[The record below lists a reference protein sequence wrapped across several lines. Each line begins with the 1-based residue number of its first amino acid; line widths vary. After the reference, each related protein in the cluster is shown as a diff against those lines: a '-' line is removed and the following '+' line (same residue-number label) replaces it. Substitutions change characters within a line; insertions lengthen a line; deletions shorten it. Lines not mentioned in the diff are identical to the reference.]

1 MLKGIGALLIMAS
14 AAGIGTSFG
23 RDLKGRCMELRML
36 KQMIYMLRGE
46 IKYTKTPLTEAF
58 ASIAVRMKEP
68 FGSFL
73 EQTAIQMESQEEEN
87 FGELWK
93 SQIKRWLS
101 KTCLKREDR
110 EQLGNLGE
118 VLGYLDLEMQ
128 LSSIDLY
135 LEQLELGIREAQ
147 EAALTKQKL
156 YQSLGVAGGIFL
168 VILLV

>member
-14 AAGIGTSFG
+14 AAGIGASFS
-23 RDLKGRCMELRML
+23 RDLKGRCMELRLL

-46 IKYTKTPLTEAF
+46 IKYTKTPLPEAF
-58 ASIAVRMKEP
+58 ESIAVRMKEP

-73 EQTAIQMESQEEEN
+73 EGTAEKMKHQGEES

-93 SQIKRWLS
+93 SQIRTWLS
-101 KTCLKREDR
+101 GTCLKREDK
-110 EQLGNLGE
+110 EQLESLGE

-135 LEQLELGIREAQ
+135 LEQLELQIREAQ
-147 EAALTKQKL
+147 EAAATKQKL

>member
-1 MLKGIGALLIMAS
+1 MLKGIGALLILAS
-14 AAGIGTSFG
+14 AAGIGISFG
-23 RDLKGRCMELRML
+23 NDLKGRCMELRLL
-36 KQMIYMLRGE
+36 KQMVYMLRGE
-46 IKYTKTPLTEAF
+46 IKYTKTPLPEAF
-58 ASIAVRMKEP
+58 SNIAVRMKEP

-73 EQTAIQMESQEEEN
+73 EEMAKQMGSLESESL
-87 FGELWK
+87 GDLWQA
-93 SQIKRWLS
+93 QIKAQLS
-101 KTCLKREDR
+101 GTHLKKEDK
-110 EQLGNLGE
+110 EQLKSLGE

-147 EAALTKQKL
+147 EAAQTKQKL